1 VGRHVQARDARVV
14 DQHVEPSVPRDDVGE
29 GGGDS
34 VLVGDVAQVEARALP
49 GRGGVDV
56 DDRHRRALLGHPRAD
71 RRADAV
77 AAAGDDGDLPVESHA
92 PPLPGRVLD
101 RVGRLR
107 DDR

>member
-1 VGRHVQARDARVV
+1 VACDARVV

-29 GGGDS
+29 GGGDR
-34 VLVGDVAQVEARALP
+34 VLVGDVAQVEARTRRLRA
-49 GRGGVDV
+49 RSRVDV
-56 DDRHRRALLGHPRAD
+56 DDRHRRPLLGHPRAD

-101 RVGRLR
+101 PVGSLR
-107 DDR
+107 DDPFR